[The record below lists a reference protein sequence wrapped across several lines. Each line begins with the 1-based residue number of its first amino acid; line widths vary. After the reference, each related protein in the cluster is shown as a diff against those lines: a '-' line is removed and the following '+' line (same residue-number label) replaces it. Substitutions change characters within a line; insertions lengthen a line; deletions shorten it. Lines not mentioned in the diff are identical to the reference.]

1 MGVFLQRKLL
11 VHLPGFNQGAIYSR
25 LPAAKEVPARLMMGP
40 VSKSSSSP
48 EQIVAAK
55 VSQFGRKRRD
65 LVHGIARRTQKQI
78 PPEVEKFFNA
88 VEAGD
93 WTEIETLW
101 KEMAKRSG
109 QYDGSTHSPELDP
122 FWCAIL
128 ETYGAAEQAHDWP
141 AQKLLDYGD
150 SILTSLRPGM
160 VYVGGTD
167 EGRFIP
173 TLLNETGE
181 TEPHIVL
188 TQNALA
194 DGRYLEYVR
203 TTYGDRFTAPTDED
217 SQHAFAE
224 YTADAQKR
232 LEHDQNFP
240 NEPKQLRPN
249 EKVEMVDGKVQVSGQ
264 VAVMAINEKILQTIQ
279 QKNPD
284 LSFALQ
290 ESWPFKGTYS
300 DAVPLG
306 PIMELGAA
314 GGAKAFTAER
324 SAQDLDYWRS
334 TAQQL
339 ITDPEFSDS
348 IAALKSY
355 SHNATAAAN
364 LLAAHSFND
373 QAEQTFR
380 LSSQLWPGNPEPV
393 AALSEL
399 LGKNG
404 RMDEAQKLVSDFVA
418 KNPDQRTAVES
429 LRWKATSAPLT
440 AEASQH

>member
-1 MGVFLQRKLL
+1 
-11 VHLPGFNQGAIYSR
+11 
-25 LPAAKEVPARLMMGP
+25 
-40 VSKSSSSP
+40 
-48 EQIVAAK
+48 
-55 VSQFGRKRRD
+55 
-65 LVHGIARRTQKQI
+65 
-78 PPEVEKFFNA
+78 
-88 VEAGD
+88 
-93 WTEIETLW
+93 
-101 KEMAKRSG
+101 MAKRSG

-122 FWCAIL
+122 FWCAVL

-141 AQKLLDYGD
+141 AQKLLDYGE
-150 SILTSLRPGM
+150 SILASLRPGM

-173 TLLNETGE
+173 TLLNETSE

-203 TTYGDRFTAPTDED
+203 STYGDRFTAPTDED

-240 NEPKQLRPN
+240 NEPKQLRQN

-290 ESWPFKGTYS
+290 ESWPFKGTYN

-306 PIMELGAA
+306 PIMELRAE

-324 SAQDLDYWRS
+324 AAQDLDYWRS
-334 TAQQL
+334 TAEQL
-339 ITDPEFSDS
+339 IADPEVSDS
-348 IAALKSY
+348 TVALKSY

-364 LLAAHSFND
+364 LLAAHNFTD

-380 LSSQLWPGNPEPV
+380 ISSQLWPGNPEPV

-399 LGKNG
+399 LNKNG
-404 RMDEAQKLVSDFVA
+404 RVEEAQKLFADFIA
-418 KNPDQRTAVES
+418 KNPEQRSALES
-429 LRWKATSAPLT
+429 LRWKATSAPL
-440 AEASQH
+440 APEASLH